1 MNPILIQSID
11 ILLHI
16 DKGKKFKKNHVS
28 TIKEN
33 IDIMQYLYMQC

>member
-16 DKGKKFKKNHVS
+16 DKGKKLKKTHVS

-33 IDIMQYLYMQC
+33 IDIIQYLYMQC